1 MTYTGR
7 LTGWISNRTKQTS
20 TKNYFVN
27 DLLLHLLDG
36 GVVHIFVE
44 QNERTMN
51 NTISNQT
58 ATETAI
64 QFVIMDAIQKGHTN
78 KAELIEYMK
87 SDVFTKAV
95 ANYKAMIADK
105 F

>member
-1 MTYTGR
+1 M
-7 LTGWISNRTKQTS
+7 GWISNRIKPIS

-27 DLLLHLLDG
+27 DLLLHLLVWIKRAYLCGTKAKD
-36 GVVHIFVE
+36 
-44 QNERTMN
+44 MN

-64 QFVIMDAIQKGHTN
+64 QFVIMDAIQNGHTN

>member
-1 MTYTGR
+1 
-7 LTGWISNRTKQTS
+7 
-20 TKNYFVN
+20 
-27 DLLLHLLDG
+27 
-36 GVVHIFVE
+36 
-44 QNERTMN
+44 MN

>member
-1 MTYTGR
+1 MQ
-7 LTGWISNRTKQTS
+7 IS

-27 DLLLHLLDG
+27 DLLLHLLVWGCCAYLCGTKAKD
-36 GVVHIFVE
+36 
-44 QNERTMN
+44 MN